1 MIRSLARAIALGCFA
16 VYVALFPGSTLT
28 TAFDAIPPDGAWLGP
43 ALLIGQGIAA
53 FAWMVARWGGRGAS
67 VACVAL
73 AVAWA
78 AEHLGETR
86 GLPFGRYS
94 YTDAIQ
100 PQLFGVVPLPILLA
114 WLMLALGAWQLARI
128 SEPGSPWRVAALS
141 AALVVVIDLQ
151 IEPVTTL
158 IHGYWRWIDT
168 GSYYGVPPLNFAG
181 WALVGFV
188 IAWAFE
194 RWLGPAPTP
203 PVATGRLDWLAAHV
217 PALLFV
223 LNALMFTV
231 INLVRGYTLAGMV
244 GLAFLAIWWLVARRV
259 ATRAMATPAGTV
271 QRR

>member
-1 MIRSLARAIALGCFA
+1 MIRSIARAIALGCFV

-43 ALLIGQGIAA
+43 ALLIGQGVAA
-53 FAWMVARWGGRGAS
+53 FAWMVARWGGRGA
-67 VACVAL
+67 AMALVAL
-73 AVAWA
+73 SVAWA
-78 AEHLGETR
+78 AEHLGETH
-86 GLPFGRYS
+86 GLPFGRYR

-100 PQLFGVVPLPILLA
+100 PQLFDVVPVPILLA

-128 SEPGSPWRVAALS
+128 SQPGGPWLVAALS
-141 AALVVVIDLQ
+141 ATLVVVIDLQ

-158 IHGYWRWIDT
+158 VHGYWRWIDT

-188 IAWAFE
+188 IAGAFE
-194 RWLGPAPTP
+194 RWLAPAPAP
-203 PVATGRLDWLAAHV
+203 AAGRLGWLAEHI

-231 INLVRGYTLAGMV
+231 INLVRGYTLAGIV
-244 GLAFLAIWWLVARRV
+244 GLTFLAVWWWIARRV
-259 ATRAMATPAGTV
+259 AARAAAA
-271 QRR
+271 R